1 MKGIASS
8 ENFEAFH
15 VSSVCTNCLLGS
27 ISLFQVVFF
36 GGDEWL
42 KEN

>member
-1 MKGIASS
+1 MLG
-8 ENFEAFH
+8 
-15 VSSVCTNCLLGS
+15 VSANCTAGPL
-27 ISLFQVVFF
+27 SLFQVVFF